1 MYLELNNIFRSAIN
15 STDIEYTDNANV
27 TAIIPVYYATEY
39 EDATGAHAIASV
51 YQNPPASTEIG
62 VGGARNVTGYIQ
74 FLIKVPT
81 TDNGIDWSLSDMSNQ
96 VDSQFPRENFI
107 VDDIKVEWLEV
118 EQAVKTR
125 INGFSSVTMR
135 VQFKAHA
142 C

>member
-15 STDIEYTDNANV
+15 STDIEYTDSVGV
-27 TAIIPVYYATEY
+27 TANIPVYYATEY

-51 YQNPPASTEIG
+51 YKNIPDSTE
-62 VGGARNVTGYIQ
+62 VGTNGARNVTGYIQ

-81 TDNGIDWSLSDMSNQ
+81 TDKGIDWSLADMARQ
-96 VDSQFPRENFI
+96 VDEQFPRMNFI
-107 VDDIKVEWLEV
+107 VDDIKMEWLEV
-118 EQAVKTR
+118 EDVVQTR

-135 VQFKAHA
+135 VHFKSHV